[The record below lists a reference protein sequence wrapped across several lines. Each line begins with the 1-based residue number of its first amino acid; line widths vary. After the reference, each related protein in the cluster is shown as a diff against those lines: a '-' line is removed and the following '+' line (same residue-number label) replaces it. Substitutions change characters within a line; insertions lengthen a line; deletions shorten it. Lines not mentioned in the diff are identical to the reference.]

1 VFTCSAN
8 GYGNLNIT
16 WYRAPGLLPDKSRT
30 SEVYSPKVTTSTLV
44 IPNVTNDDVGSY
56 YCVVRANSL
65 GAWSSV
71 AKLSNAGM

>member
-1 VFTCSAN
+1 M
-8 GYGNLNIT
+8 
-16 WYRAPGLLPDKSRT
+16 
-30 SEVYSPKVTTSTLV
+30 YSPEVTISTLV

-71 AKLSNAGM
+71 AKLSYAGMQWLHIAT